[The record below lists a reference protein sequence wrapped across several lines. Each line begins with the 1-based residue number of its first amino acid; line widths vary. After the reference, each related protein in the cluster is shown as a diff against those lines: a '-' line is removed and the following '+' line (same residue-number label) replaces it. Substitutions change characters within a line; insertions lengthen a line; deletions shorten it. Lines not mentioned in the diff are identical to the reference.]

1 MAEIGA
7 DVAHVM
13 RFAVDILDGLG
24 DDQTDTATPSRSLR
38 TGSHPGPLREGS
50 GGLDDEG
57 PAGEEEEE
65 GAEHRASEGGS
76 RPSSAGA
83 TPHHVRSPRTT
94 VNAPTV
100 TGGGGGDGVPGE
112 VRRARGPVVVA
123 AAAQAVAA
131 SEGKMSE
138 LSGTSAKL
146 EEEAE
151 SDTHTHSATHA
162 LGDRD
167 VGDAFSSSS
176 SLTQSRAGGLTTSSY
191 VSLAATSE
199 SDGAAGRRRVTGD
212 PVSALLLHQA
222 TV

>member
-7 DVAHVM
+7 DVSHVI
-13 RFAVDILDGLG
+13 RFAVDLLDGLG
-24 DDQTDTATPSRSLR
+24 GDQTDTASPSRSLR
-38 TGSHPGPLREGS
+38 TSSHHGPLRGGS
-50 GGLDDEG
+50 SGSDVS
-57 PAGEEEEE
+57 AGEEECGEQ
-65 GAEHRASEGGS
+65 GVSEGGS
-76 RPSSAGA
+76 RPSSAAA
-83 TPHHVRSPRTT
+83 TPHHVRSPRSTA
-94 VNAPTV
+94 NAPNPAP
-100 TGGGGGDGVPGE
+100 TGGGGGGGGLPGK

-138 LSGTSAKL
+138 LSGTSARL
-146 EEEAE
+146 EE

-162 LGDRD
+162 IAIVDRD
-167 VGDAFSSSS
+167 VGDAYSSS
-176 SLTQSRAGGLTTSSY
+176 SLTQSRLGGWTSSSY

>member
-24 DDQTDTATPSRSLR
+24 DDQTATATPSRSLR
-38 TGSHPGPLREGS
+38 TGSQPGPLREGS

-57 PAGEEEEE
+57 PAGPAGEEE
-65 GAEHRASEGGS
+65 GGAEHGASEGGS

-94 VNAPTV
+94 ATAPTAAP
-100 TGGGGGDGVPGE
+100 TGGGGGGDGVPGE
-112 VRRARGPVVVA
+112 VRRARGPVA
-123 AAAQAVAA
+123 AAAAA

-138 LSGTSAKL
+138 LSGTSARQ

-167 VGDAFSSSS
+167 VLDAFSSSS
-176 SLTQSRAGGLTTSSY
+176 SLTQSRLGGLTTSSY